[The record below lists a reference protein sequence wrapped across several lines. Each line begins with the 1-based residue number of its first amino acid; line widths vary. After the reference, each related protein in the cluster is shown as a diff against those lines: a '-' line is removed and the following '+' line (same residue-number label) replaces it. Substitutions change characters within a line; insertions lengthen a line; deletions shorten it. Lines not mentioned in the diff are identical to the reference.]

1 MVEEVPTTHLEK
13 DVNTLHER
21 TQETKASLSTQE
33 AVCKE
38 RYEKILE
45 NQDKTDKRIDA
56 LHKEILALKTMATQG
71 KTSIRTLL
79 WVGSLVAAIVAMLAG
94 LTNIFK

>member
-1 MVEEVPTTHLEK
+1 VAEVTTDHLAK

-21 TQETKASLSTQE
+21 TQETKASLNTHE

-38 RYEKILE
+38 RYEKILQ
-45 NQDKTDKRIDA
+45 NQDKTDKRIEN
-56 LHKEILALKTMATQG
+56 LHKEIVDLKTMATQG

-79 WVGSLVAAIVAMLAG
+79 WVGSLVAAVVAILAG